1 MGWGMK
7 ISLGKASSY
16 AKADKKGGPDAST
29 DADVLP
35 ARRSGPPAVA
45 SGRNGRPELTTS
57 PPQNRAARAQSADA
71 FRRRLRPVG
80 SSHEPAAA
88 DGRAAA
94 RVEDSP
100 QALGS
105 PLPASCRVRKAV
117 AEPCPPR
124 LRRLRRCAARTT
136 HRSGRTASGR
146 SAARPRRLRRCASAA
161 GAPPRRR
168 VRERGAQTAQTL
180 PTPPAAAPRRRA
192 RWAPEAPFRG
202 ADAPADPQPE
212 CERAVGSDRRKWARC
227 GCRHIVGRGR
237 AVGSPSGVPV
247 G

>member
-136 HRSGRTASGR
+136 HRSGRAASGR

-180 PTPPAAAPRRRA
+180 PAPPSAAPRRRA
-192 RWAPEAPFRG
+192 SSAPGGTYFACRRAP
-202 ADAPADPQPE
+202 
-212 CERAVGSDRRKWARC
+212 GSAA
-227 GCRHIVGRGR
+227 GM
-237 AVGSPSGVPV
+237 
-247 G
+247 